1 MYLFSHVVSSLSGA
15 VKRVHSRFIHH
26 EGGPRHGR
34 TDGFSPCLSLSCS
47 SICLSVLHTKP
58 HPETMALQRYE
69 TEVGKVTHVLPR
81 CWSVE
86 YNVCVCVFS
95 KPQTKQT
102 PEDME
107 RYTMRSFPPI
117 VMKTHDLHRHTG
129 MCTSDAKHK
138 LKNGGRRFLQN
149 LVILCSPSWVEFVRL
164 NVTIKI
170 LQLLTLYFTPSNVL
184 LVHIN
189 K

>member
-1 MYLFSHVVSSLSGA
+1 MDSLHVSRSLAHPS
-15 VKRVHSRFIHH
+15 V
-26 EGGPRHGR
+26 
-34 TDGFSPCLSLSCS
+34 CLSFTQS
-47 SICLSVLHTKP
+47 HTPRPRPCKDMRRRWGRS
-58 HPETMALQRYE
+58 HMYCQGVGVWSTM
-69 TEVGKVTHVLPR
+69 
-81 CWSVE
+81 
-86 YNVCVCVFS
+86 CVCVFS